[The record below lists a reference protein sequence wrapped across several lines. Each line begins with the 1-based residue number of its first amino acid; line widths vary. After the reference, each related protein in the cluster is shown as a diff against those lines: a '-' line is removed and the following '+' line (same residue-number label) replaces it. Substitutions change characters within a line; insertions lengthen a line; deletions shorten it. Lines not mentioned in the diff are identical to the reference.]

1 MMKHRAVF
9 VDRDGTLIREVGY
22 LSRLDQIELLPR
34 VDEAICLLQSLG
46 LKVVMVTNQSA
57 VARGII
63 NEQEL
68 RRIHQVIG
76 ERLAKTGAYL
86 EGVYYCPHH
95 PTEGC
100 APYRVACQCRK
111 PKPGMVQRACTDLGL
126 DAGGSYVVGDQ
137 MSDVELAAQVGARG
151 ILIDASAFG
160 RQKDRPTDSRRP
172 FLWRTVEDFWSAAE
186 SIGQDLKNRGFPSGP
201 K

>member
-1 MMKHRAVF
+1 MMKHRAAF

-34 VDEAICLLQSLG
+34 VDEAIRFLQSHG
-46 LKVVMVTNQSA
+46 VKVVMVTNQSA

-68 RRIHQVIG
+68 HRIHQVIG
-76 ERLAKTGAYL
+76 EQLARTSATL
-86 EGVYYCPHH
+86 DGVYYCPHH

-100 APYRVACQCRK
+100 APYRLACQCRK
-111 PKPGMVQRACTDLGL
+111 PKPGMVHRACTDLGL
-126 DAGGSYVVGDQ
+126 DASGSYVVGDQ

-151 ILIDASAFG
+151 ILIDASASR
-160 RQKDRPTDSRRP
+160 RQKDRPADSRSP
-172 FLWRTVEDFWSAAE
+172 FFWRTVEDFWSAAE
-186 SIGQDLKNRGFPSGP
+186 SIVQDLKNRGFLSEP

>member
-1 MMKHRAVF
+1 MLKQGAAF

-22 LSRLDQIELLPR
+22 LSRVDQIELLPR
-34 VDEAICLLQSLG
+34 VGEAIRLLQSHG

-68 RRIHQVIG
+68 HGIHQAIG
-76 ERLAKTGAYL
+76 ERLARAGTTLNGI
-86 EGVYYCPHH
+86 YYCPHH

-100 APYRVACQCRK
+100 APYRVTCECRK

-137 MSDVELAAQVGARG
+137 MSDMELAAQVGAMG
-151 ILIDASAFG
+151 ILIDTSASS
-160 RQKDRPTDSRRP
+160 RQEDLSADSRNP
-172 FLWRTVEDFWSAAE
+172 FCWRTVEDFWSAAE
-186 SIGQDLKNRGFPSGP
+186 SIVQNLK
-201 K
+201 